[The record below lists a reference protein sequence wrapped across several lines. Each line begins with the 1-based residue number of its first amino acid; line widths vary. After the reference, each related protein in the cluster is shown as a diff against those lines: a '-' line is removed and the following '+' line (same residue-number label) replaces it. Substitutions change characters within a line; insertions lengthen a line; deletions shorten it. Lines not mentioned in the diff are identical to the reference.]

1 MPGASRPEQ
10 SAFPTP
16 LAEVVSNYAGY
27 QARGHHGMRNRLD
40 VAVEVIETLSKRL
53 TIFEPLLEKRDQAKV
68 SMPCAVAWR
77 AAGASTFIAA

>member
-1 MPGASRPEQ
+1 MPGTSRPEQ

-40 VAVEVIETLSKRL
+40 VTVEVIETFK
-53 TIFEPLLEKRDQAKV
+53 QA
-68 SMPCAVAWR
+68 PDDL
-77 AAGASTFIAA
+77 